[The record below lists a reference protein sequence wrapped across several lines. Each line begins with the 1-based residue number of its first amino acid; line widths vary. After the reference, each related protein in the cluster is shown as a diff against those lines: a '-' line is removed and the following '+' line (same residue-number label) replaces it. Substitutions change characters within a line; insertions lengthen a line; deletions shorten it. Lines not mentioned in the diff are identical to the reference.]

1 MMNLRRSVA
10 PAAAVFIAASVFLAG
25 CGSSSPGGA
34 TGSPTDSPASSPA
47 SSGTPSSGAAAP
59 APQPT
64 ATTAA
69 HSISAYFYSTLAND
83 RLAAVPRS
91 AGSAAVLEESMRA
104 LMAGPTTDERS
115 SGMSSQIPS
124 SVRLQKVKLEHGV
137 ATIELAGSTATWSD
151 AALAQLVFTATQFAT
166 VQGVRVEADEHF
178 VTPHD
183 GHGDRPLTRA
193 DFETLSPQVL
203 VESPLYGQT
212 VHSPVRIVGTANTFE
227 AVFHVEITDWDG
239 RVVAT
244 QRAMATSGS
253 GTRGTFD
260 ITVPYTVDR
269 AGQGELI
276 TFVYSAKDGSRIV
289 ISETPLHVAP

>member
-1 MMNLRRSVA
+1 
-10 PAAAVFIAASVFLAG
+10 
-25 CGSSSPGGA
+25 
-34 TGSPTDSPASSPA
+34 
-47 SSGTPSSGAAAP
+47 
-59 APQPT
+59 
-64 ATTAA
+64 
-69 HSISAYFYSTLAND
+69 
-83 RLAAVPRS
+83 
-91 AGSAAVLEESMRA
+91 
-104 LMAGPTTDERS
+104 
-115 SGMSSQIPS
+115 MSSRIPS
-124 SVRLQKVKLEHGV
+124 SVRLHEVELEHGV
-137 ATIELAGSTATWSD
+137 ATVELAGSTATWSD
-151 AALAQLVFTATQFAT
+151 AALAQIVFTATQFPT
-166 VQGVRVEADEHF
+166 VQGVRVEADDHF

-260 ITVPYTVDR
+260 VTVPYTVDR
-269 AGQGELI
+269 ARQGELI
-276 TFVYSAKDGSRIV
+276 TYVYSAKDGSRIV
-289 ISETPLHVAP
+289 ISETPIHVAP